1 MEQRDHPARYGRRFL
16 PGDAWARWA
25 FLALLMIAAVLR
37 FWDLPHLPY
46 THDELSALIR
56 MYPTLGETIRKGVIE
71 LDTHPPGVQVL
82 EWVWTK
88 VFSMHEADVK
98 LPFIL
103 MGLAAIFLLYRFAMA
118 WYGPGPALLLTV
130 LLATLQY
137 SVMYGQIARPYA
149 AGLFTTALLA
159 DQLTRYLA
167 FGDRRMLIGIGV
179 AAVLSAYTH
188 HFALML
194 AGLMVGTGFF
204 LIDARQRKAYL
215 LMCLLAALLYLPN
228 LPIFFKQLGLGGLD
242 EWLQPPTANWFTDYA
257 WYIAHNSMTL
267 AVLLVAA
274 IAWAIVLTVKHR
286 MRGGAERWFVWV
298 WGFLPLVV
306 GFAYSV
312 WRSPVLQ
319 YSVVLFSFP
328 YVALAFIGGLRH
340 APRVAVLVFT
350 GLVGIVAV
358 HSLVTVRHHY
368 DLFYT
373 SKYEAMLKEGQAAV
387 EDYGKDG
394 ALVLLDAPHNVI
406 RFYLNKWGVRDD
418 DFPYVP
424 IRDAMD
430 AGALDST
437 LRAYPDRVVLYG
449 ECNGAGNGNIARVQH
464 YFPYLLQRRDLVDGQ
479 VFRFAPTGG
488 PMHWYDRDTVAFV
501 ASNGQLRGG
510 WNVPGD
516 LRTEPSVLDSAPVWD
531 YSGREYGVDIT
542 IALDSACTDPFD
554 AIEVVAEVEGW
565 TSETNAAVIADV
577 RSGDSTVHYL
587 GGELKPLV
595 RTGRNAV
602 LITTFRP
609 VDVHVKGPLT
619 LKTFVHNRSSA
630 QLRVRSLVILRRE
643 ANPVQYGTLDP
654 IRWLGRY
661 H

>member
-1 MEQRDHPARYGRRFL
+1 MGQREHLARYGRRFL
-16 PGDAWARWA
+16 PGEAWTRWA
-25 FLALLMIAAVLR
+25 FVVLPVVAAVLR
-37 FWDLPHLPY
+37 FWDLPQLPY

-56 MYPTLGETIRKGVIE
+56 MYPTLGETIQKGVIE
-71 LDTHPPGVQVL
+71 LDTHPPGVQVM
-82 EWVWTK
+82 EWIWTK
-88 VFSMHEADVK
+88 AFSVNEADVK

-118 WYGPGPALLLTV
+118 WYGPGPALMLTV

-137 SVMYGQIARPYA
+137 SVMYSQIARPYA

-159 DQLTRYLA
+159 DQLTRYIA
-167 FGDRRMLIGIGV
+167 FDDRRMLIGVGV

-194 AGLMVGTGFF
+194 AALMVGTGFF

-215 LMCLLAALLYLPN
+215 LMCGAAIALYIPN

-242 EWLQPPTANWFTDYA
+242 EWLQPPTAGWFADYA
-257 WYIAHNSMTL
+257 WYIAHNSLTL

-286 MRGGAERWFVWV
+286 MQGGSERWFVWV
-298 WGFLPLVV
+298 WGFLPLAV

-328 YVALAFIGGLRH
+328 YVVLALIGGLRH
-340 APRVAVLVFT
+340 APRVAVLVGT
-350 GLVGIVAV
+350 SALGLVAV

-387 EDYGKDG
+387 DEYGKNG
-394 ALVLLDAPHNVI
+394 SLVLLDAPHNVI
-406 RFYLNKWGVRDD
+406 RFYLNKWGVRDA

-430 AGALDST
+430 AGALDSV
-437 LRAYPDRVVLYG
+437 LRAHPGNVVLYG
-449 ECNGAGNGNIARVQH
+449 ESNGAGNGNIARIQH
-464 YFPYLLQRRDLVDGQ
+464 YFPYLLHRRDLVDGQ

-488 PMHWYDRDTVAFV
+488 LMHWYDRDTVASIT
-501 ASNGQLRGG
+501 SNGKARGN
-510 WNVPGD
+510 WNVPGE
-516 LRTEPSVLDSAPVWD
+516 LHTVPSALDSTPVWNYD
-531 YSGREYGVDIT
+531 DREYGVDIT
-542 IALDSACTDPFD
+542 IDLDSVCTDPFD
-554 AIEVVAEVEGW
+554 MIEVVAEVEGW
-565 TSETNAAVIADV
+565 SAETNAAVIADI

-595 RTGRNAV
+595 RASQRTA
-602 LITTFRP
+602 LITAFRP
-609 VDVHVKGPLT
+609 VDVRVEGPLT
-619 LKTFVHNRSSA
+619 LKTFVHNRSSSP
-630 QLRVRSLVILRRE
+630 LRLRSIAVYRRE
-643 ANPVQYGTLDP
+643 ANPIQYGTLDP